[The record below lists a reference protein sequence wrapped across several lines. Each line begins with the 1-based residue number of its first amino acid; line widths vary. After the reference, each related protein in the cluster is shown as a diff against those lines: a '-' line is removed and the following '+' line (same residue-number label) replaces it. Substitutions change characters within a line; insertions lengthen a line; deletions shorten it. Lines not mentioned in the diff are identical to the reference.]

1 MLLLKNRK
9 ELADFVESIKSKK
22 LTLGFIPT
30 MGALHNGHL
39 SLIKKSIEEN
49 QYTVC
54 SVFVNPTQFNNSED
68 LEKYPRTQEAD
79 AELLKNIGCDAV
91 YFPKVSDL
99 YPNGLE
105 NDFVELGG
113 LTSVM
118 EGKFRPG
125 HFEGVVTV
133 VKRLLMQAQPT
144 KAYFGEKDFQQLQ
157 IIRKMVE
164 QENLPVEIVG
174 MPIIRED
181 DGLAKSSRNTRLTPE
196 FRALAPQIYQSLL
209 KAKEWAKKD
218 SPEEINRKI
227 ISFYQDSPLK
237 IEYFYIGNENTLQK
251 AENFISG
258 EKYRAFIV
266 VYAGEIRLIDNI
278 ELL

>member
-1 MLLLKNRK
+1 M
-9 ELADFVESIKSKK
+9 
-22 LTLGFIPT
+22 LTLP
-30 MGALHNGHL
+30 
-39 SLIKKSIEEN
+39 
-49 QYTVC
+49 
-54 SVFVNPTQFNNSED
+54 ED

-157 IIRKMVE
+157 IIRKM
-164 QENLPVEIVG
+164 G
-174 MPIIRED
+174 
-181 DGLAKSSRNTRLTPE
+181 
-196 FRALAPQIYQSLL
+196 
-209 KAKEWAKKD
+209 
-218 SPEEINRKI
+218 SPNN
-227 ISFYQDSPLK
+227 P
-237 IEYFYIGNENTLQK
+237 G
-251 AENFISG
+251 
-258 EKYRAFIV
+258 V
-266 VYAGEIRLIDNI
+266 
-278 ELL
+278 